1 MRKKI
6 ETRQLI
12 TALLSAVAVI
22 ALIYL
27 AQRLLIPKYVDDI
40 VEGGMVS
47 EYYDE
52 KDKSFDVIFIGDCEV
67 YENFS
72 PVTLWENYGINS
84 YIRGSAEQYIFQSY
98 YMLEDTLRYSRPKV
112 VVFNIQSL
120 QFDESRS
127 EAYNR
132 MTIDGM
138 KWSGAK
144 LGCIK
149 ASMTDEEHLI
159 EYIFPILRF
168 HSRWNELTSADVEYM
183 FRHKKV
189 THNGYYMRVD
199 ALPAGDMPPVKPL
212 GDYSFGDRAWEYL
225 DKIRTCCE
233 DNNIELLLIKAPS
246 LYPYWYP
253 QWDEQVKEYADMYGL
268 KYINFLDEKDAI
280 GIDYNTD
287 TYDGGLHMNLSGAVK
302 CSDYIGPILRNEYEV
317 PDRRDDEALASIWA
331 DKIRVYNE
339 DIDYQKEQYGIE

>member
-1 MRKKI
+1 MRKKT

-98 YMLEDTLRYSRPKV
+98 YMLEDTLRYSRPEV

-138 KWSGAK
+138 RWSGAK

-149 ASMTDEEHLI
+149 ASMTEEEHLI

-317 PDRRDDEALASIWA
+317 PDRRDDETLASIWA
-331 DKIRVYNE
+331 DKIRAYNE
-339 DIDYQKEQYGIE
+339 EIDYQKEQYGIE

>member
-1 MRKKI
+1 MMKNMDNKRI
-6 ETRQLI
+6 I
-12 TALLSAVAVI
+12 TALLSVVVI
-22 ALIYL
+22 SALIYL
-27 AQRLLIPKYVDDI
+27 VQRLVAPKYADDI

-52 KDKSFDVIFIGDCEV
+52 KDKDFDVIFIGDCEV

-98 YMLEDTLRYSRPKV
+98 YMLEDTLRYDKPKV

-138 KWSGAK
+138 KWSKAK
-144 LGCIK
+144 LGCIN

-168 HSRWNELTSADVEYM
+168 HSRWNELTPADVEYM
-183 FRHKKV
+183 FRRKRV

-233 DNNIELLLIKAPS
+233 DNDIELLLIKAPS

-253 QWDEQVKEYADMYGL
+253 EWDEQVRDYADMYGL
-268 KYINFLDEKDAI
+268 KYINFLDETDVI

-287 TYDGGLHMNLSGAVK
+287 TYDGGLHMNLSGAEK
-302 CSDYIGPILRNEYEV
+302 CADYIGSVLTGEYGV
-317 PDRRDDEALASIWA
+317 PDRRGDKALSAIWQGKITAYNDEISL
-331 DKIRVYNE
+331 
-339 DIDYQKEQYGIE
+339 QKEQYGIE

>member
-1 MRKKI
+1 MKNNKAKN
-6 ETRQLI
+6 I
-12 TALLSAVAVI
+12 TIACISVI
-22 ALIYL
+22 IVLGILFL
-27 AQRLLIPKYVDDI
+27 AQRLLMPKYVDDI

-52 KDKSFDVIFIGDCEV
+52 KSKDFNVIFIGDCEV

-98 YMLEDTLRYSRPKV
+98 YLLEDTIRYNKPDV

-138 KWSGAK
+138 KWSKYK

-149 ASMTDEEHLI
+149 ASNTGDEHLI
-159 EYIFPILRF
+159 EYVFPILRY
-168 HSRWNELTSADVEYM
+168 HSRWNELTSTDVEYM
-183 FRHKKV
+183 FKHKKV

-199 ALPAGDMPPVKPL
+199 ALPAENIPPAKPL
-212 GDYSFGDRAWEYL
+212 GDYSFGDKAWEYL

-233 DNNIELLLIKAPS
+233 ENNIQLLFIKAPS

-253 QWDEQVKEYADMYGL
+253 EWDEQVKAYADKYGI
-268 KYINFLDEKDAI
+268 KYINFLDVADEI

-302 CSDYIGPILRNEYEV
+302 CADYIGPILRNEFNV
-317 PDRRDDEALASIWA
+317 PDRRNDATLSALWEQ
-331 DKIRVYNE
+331 KIKDYNNE
-339 DIDYQKEQYGIE
+339 IEYQKKLYNIQ